1 MAHLR
6 VGTGPEP
13 QVRFTWSAWS
23 ARFSNRV
30 AFAFLMAIALLLIG
44 GITTPGFLQPSHV
57 LTILSISAF
66 LGIIALAQTIV
77 IVSGGE
83 GIDLSIGA
91 LVSLGAVMSSKIING
106 MNGNIGQAVLAVM
119 LSGLVL
125 GAVNGV
131 GVAYFGIPPLVMTL
145 AMSSVIQ
152 GIAIVYT
159 NGQPTGQ
166 AAPALAALG
175 TGTTAGVPNI
185 LIAWILVG
193 ILAVFA
199 FTRTRWGS
207 VLYGVGANPL
217 VAELSG
223 ARSNLNRASAYALGA
238 MIAML
243 GGLCLLGYTGT
254 SYLDLGSSYVMTSI
268 MAVVIGGVSLAGGI
282 GSYLGTMAGAVVL
295 TTLSSILVTLRL
307 GDGGKQ
313 VVYGAML
320 LGILAVYSMRNKA

>member
-6 VGTGPEP
+6 AGTGAEP
-13 QVRFTWSAWS
+13 PVRFTWSAWS
-23 ARFSNRV
+23 MRLSSRV
-30 AFAFLMAIALLLIG
+30 TFAFLMAIALLLIG

-77 IVSGGE
+77 IISGGE
-83 GIDLSIGA
+83 GIDLSIGSF
-91 LVSLGAVMSSKIING
+91 VSLGAVMSSKIING
-106 MNGNIGQAVLAVM
+106 ANEHLWQAILAVM
-119 LSGLVL
+119 VTGLVL

-131 GVAYFGIPPLVMTL
+131 GIAYFGIPPLVMTL

-152 GIAIVYT
+152 GLAIVYT

-185 LIAWILVG
+185 LIAWILIGVV
-193 ILAVFA
+193 AVLA

-207 VLYGVGANPL
+207 VMFGVGANPL
-217 VAELSG
+217 VAQLAG
-223 ARSNLNRASAYALGA
+223 ARSNLNRASAYALGG

-268 MAVVIGGVSLAGGI
+268 MAVVIGGVSLAGGT

-295 TTLSSILVTLRL
+295 TTLSSILVTLQL

-320 LGILAVYSMRNKA
+320 LGILAVYSLRNKS